1 MNRRNA
7 LSKLAFGSLA
17 LTSAWLAGCA
27 TAPAPRRRDDEAR
40 LPGEPG
46 LPPPPRDE
54 ATLDPMRLEVVMLA
68 LGQVGIPYVFG
79 GASPHQGFD
88 CSGLVA
94 YVYRQGAQLALPR
107 TTFEQARLGR
117 TTEDG
122 ELRPADLV
130 FYNTLGRPHSHVGIY
145 IGEERFVH
153 APSSRG
159 VVRVEAMRASYW
171 RDRFNGAR
179 RLLG

>member
-7 LSKLAFGSLA
+7 LSKLAFGGLA

-27 TAPAPRRRDDEAR
+27 TAPAPRRRDDDAR
-40 LPGEPG
+40 LP
-46 LPPPPRDE
+46 
-54 ATLDPMRLEVVMLA
+54 
-68 LGQVGIPYVFG
+68 
-79 GASPHQGFD
+79 
-88 CSGLVA
+88 

-117 TTEDG
+117 VADDG